1 MPTIGC
7 DFFTKLF
14 TFDDAKIKLQIWDTA
29 GQERFRWVTRM
40 YYRFAGAALVV
51 FDVWNQQ
58 SFEKVEE
65 WINQLEF
72 HWEPN
77 VVLVL
82 IGNKIDKKKER
93 EVKYEEAKE
102 LANEYG
108 MEYFESSAK
117 DGDGVEEVF
126 RYTAK
131 SLYERFYIQKIN
143 NFTFLIELMRSCVSV
158 LFLLLKIPIVLL
170 FITFCII

>member
-1 MPTIGC
+1 M
-7 DFFTKLF
+7 
-14 TFDDAKIKLQIWDTA
+14 
-29 GQERFRWVTRM
+29 
-40 YYRFAGAALVV
+40 
-51 FDVWNQQ
+51 
-58 SFEKVEE
+58 
-65 WINQLEF
+65 
-72 HWEPN
+72 
-77 VVLVL
+77 L

-117 DGDGVEEVF
+117 DGDGVEEIF

-158 LFLLLKIPIVLL
+158 LFLLLKIPMVLL